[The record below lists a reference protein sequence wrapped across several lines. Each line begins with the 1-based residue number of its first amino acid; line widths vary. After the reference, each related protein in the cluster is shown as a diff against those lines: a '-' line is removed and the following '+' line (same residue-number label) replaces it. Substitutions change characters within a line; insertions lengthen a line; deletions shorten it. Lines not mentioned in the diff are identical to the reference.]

1 MKNKSSKYYLKQKK
15 QNRLSRR
22 LYQLKLVL
30 LWSMIA
36 ALAIPIIATGYINLA
51 TIGDRYRASAQV
63 PHEDEDT
70 GGESNS
76 PP

>member
-1 MKNKSSKYYLKQKK
+1 
-15 QNRLSRR
+15 
-22 LYQLKLVL
+22 
-30 LWSMIA
+30 MIA